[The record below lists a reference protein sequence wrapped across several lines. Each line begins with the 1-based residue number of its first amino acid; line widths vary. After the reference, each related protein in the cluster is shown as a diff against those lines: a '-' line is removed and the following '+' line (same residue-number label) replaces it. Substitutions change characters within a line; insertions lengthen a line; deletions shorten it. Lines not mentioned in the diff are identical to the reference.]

1 MKVKGGIMK
10 IRNALL
16 LLSLSMMMINTCY
29 SAEID
34 LDIIIQIE
42 SNWKHNA
49 KSHKG
54 AVGLCQITKPCL
66 RDFND
71 FNYTFYTMKDM
82 IDPQKNMRVSQ
93 WYLNERIPQMLK
105 ARGYVVTVENVLVA
119 YNAGI
124 SNLKRWR
131 LFNETREYIDKYNTL
146 VNK

>member
-1 MKVKGGIMK
+1 MK

-34 LDIIIQIE
+34 LDIVIQIE
-42 SNWKHNA
+42 SNWKHNVR
-49 KSHKG
+49 SHKG

-66 RDFND
+66 KDFNRY
-71 FNYTFYTMKDM
+71 NKTRYTMSDVVN
-82 IDPQKNMRVSQ
+82 PQVNMRIAY
-93 WYLNERIPQMLK
+93 WYLNERIPQMLR